1 MIVYLIRSAYQDS
14 ISISQRYDILFKS
27 HWRLCENIS
36 LMKILSYKKLI
47 LSIFCIIG
55 RQYDKE
61 GNMKQWWKNETIN
74 AFRTRAQCIVDQYS
88 GYKLEQIGLNV
99 GIYCMYYKLC
109 KKHQHIASEKCFK
122 TKIILPQV

>member
-1 MIVYLIRSAYQDS
+1 
-14 ISISQRYDILFKS
+14 
-27 HWRLCENIS
+27 
-36 LMKILSYKKLI
+36 MKILCYKKQI

-109 KKHQHIASEKCFK
+109 KKHQQISSIGYLIRFWLYCLDPLVL
-122 TKIILPQV
+122 ILPNTFILFVFPIIRY